1 MSAYGRI
8 MLTLWLAAGIWL
20 GFARAALDLV
30 PPAGVQAP
38 EGTAVAAG
46 EGPPAA
52 SPADLLALPD
62 EELLRRIQADSAS
75 LGSLS
80 IGAPGGGILVNP
92 VPLTSEPGWTLI
104 DPNGAF
110 STSETAAFIRTAIGT
125 VHELFPDTPAISIGD
140 ISFQAGGRMKRHLT
154 HQSGRDVDFGFY
166 YKTGYQAW
174 YVAGTAANLDL
185 PRNWA
190 LVRALLLRTDIETIL
205 LDTRIQRLLY
215 AHALKIGEDK
225 DWLDRVFQFVKGNA
239 KARIVHVAGH
249 RTHYHVR
256 FFNRVAQ
263 ELGRRV
269 YPFLVQ
275 LDKIKPPVYSV
286 PHYVRNGETL
296 GHIAARYGVSV
307 RAIQQFNGLA
317 GTLIRAGRS
326 LRIPLRGVSAP
337 PMAPVVVPVRPLAPR
352 TPASLAAVA
361 WPSAADLYGEILRRL
376 AGCPWLLGGTPRFY

>member
-1 MSAYGRI
+1 
-8 MLTLWLAAGIWL
+8 MLTLWLAAGVWL

-30 PPAGVQAP
+30 TPASVQPAAGVAIAAADGAFAP
-38 EGTAVAAG
+38 
-46 EGPPAA
+46 
-52 SPADLLALPD
+52 SPASLLALPD
-62 EELLRRIQADSAS
+62 EELLRRVEADSAS

-92 VPLTSEPGWTLI
+92 VPLPPEPGWTLI

-110 STSETAAFIRTAIGT
+110 ATAETLAFIRAAVAT
-125 VHELFPDTPAISIGD
+125 VHELFPGTPAISIGD
-140 ISFQAGGRMKRHLT
+140 ISFEAGGRMKRHLT

-190 LVRALLLRTDIETIL
+190 LVRALLLRTDSETIL

-225 DWLDRVFQFVKGNA
+225 DWLDGVFQFVKGNA

-256 FFNRVAQ
+256 FYNRAAQ

-275 LDKIKPPVYSV
+275 LNKIKPPIYSV
-286 PHYVRNGETL
+286 AHYVRNGETL
-296 GHIAARYGVSV
+296 GHIAARYGTSV

-317 GTLIRAGRS
+317 GPLIRAGRS

-337 PMAPVVVPVRPLAPR
+337 PIAPVVVPARPLPPR
-352 TPASLAAVA
+352 TPDSLSSVA
-361 WPSAADLYGEILRRL
+361 WPSVVELYGEALRRL
-376 AGCPWLLGGTPRFY
+376 AGCTWLLGGTPRVY

>member
-1 MSAYGRI
+1 
-8 MLTLWLAAGIWL
+8 MLTLWLAAGVWL

-30 PPAGVQAP
+30 PPASLQP
-38 EGTAVAAG
+38 EAGTAMAATG
-46 EGPPAA
+46 GAPAP
-52 SPADLLALPD
+52 SPASLLALPD
-62 EELLRRIQADSAS
+62 EELFRRVQSDAAS

-80 IGAPGGGILVNP
+80 IGVPGGGILVNP
-92 VPLTSEPGWTLI
+92 VCLRPEPGWTLI
-104 DPNGAF
+104 DSNGAF
-110 STSETAAFIRTAIGT
+110 ATSETAAYIRAAIDT
-125 VHELFPDTPAISIGD
+125 VHELFPESPAISIGD
-140 ISFQAGGRMKRHLT
+140 ISLQDGGRMKRHIT

-174 YVAGTAANLDL
+174 YVPGTAANLDL

-215 AHALKIGEDK
+215 AQALRIGEDK
-225 DWLDRVFQFVKGNA
+225 DWLDGLFQFVKGNA

-256 FFNRVAQ
+256 FYNRTAQ

-275 LDKIKPPVYSV
+275 LQKIKPPVYSV
-286 PHYVRNGETL
+286 AHYVRNGETL
-296 GHIAARYGVSV
+296 GHIAARYGTSV

-317 GTLIRAGRS
+317 GSLIRAGRS

-337 PMAPVVVPVRPLAPR
+337 PIAPVVVPARPFPPT
-352 TPASLAAVA
+352 TPASLSAVA
-361 WPSAADLYGEILRRL
+361 WPTPQDLDGEALRRL
-376 AGCPWLLGGTPRFY
+376 ADCARLLGGMPRIY